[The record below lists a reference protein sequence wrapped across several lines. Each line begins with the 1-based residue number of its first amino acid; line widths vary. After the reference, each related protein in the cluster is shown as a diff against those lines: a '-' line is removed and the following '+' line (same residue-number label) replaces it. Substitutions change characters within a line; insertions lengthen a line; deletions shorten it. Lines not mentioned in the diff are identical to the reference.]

1 MTNKI
6 TVTASEVKVNDRIY
20 NGTGSNAHPTFA
32 WEIITEVR
40 IEDGL
45 ILLVTGDVKGQHS
58 EFWFESDEQIAV
70 MRYPEPPASE
80 AVPAKAHAKHQ
91 H

>member
-6 TVTASEVKVNDRIY
+6 TVSASEVKVNDRIY

-32 WEIITEVR
+32 WETITEVR

-45 ILLVTGDVKGQHS
+45 ILLVTGNVKGQHS

-70 MRYPEPPASE
+70 MRYPESAAPE
-80 AVPAKAHAKHQ
+80 APSTKAHVKHR